1 MKKYL
6 LPIVA
11 IAIFGVVG
19 CEKAGL
25 SLTEY
30 SLPTGKAF
38 VRFALL
44 SPGTPAV
51 MIKANE
57 IKINGTNTSGSGGFF
72 PATATFP
79 DYAAVDPGAVL
90 KLALPNLG
98 TSNDSVVLFN
108 SSIGVQAGK
117 FYSVTLA
124 DTNST
129 RTAFATED
137 VFNQQVD
144 SFINIR
150 LINACV
156 GSTLNLIRVDSAN
169 GTDVVRDTL
178 ARNIPYKGT
187 SGFIRCRAL
196 TTRPFIR
203 IRVVRTDGRPLVAG
217 VGLTPPQTAATAFR
231 RSVTC
236 YATGFDNGLA
246 TSVPST
252 VPGFI
257 GFTTNQ

>member
-1 MKKYL
+1 MKKYF
-6 LPIVA
+6 LPIITILVLG
-11 IAIFGVVG
+11 FVS

-30 SLPTGKAF
+30 NLPTGKAF

-51 MIKANE
+51 MIKSNG
-57 IKINGTNTSGSGGFF
+57 IKINGANTSGSGGFF
-72 PATATFP
+72 PSTATFP
-79 DYAAVDPGAVL
+79 DYAAVDPGATL
-90 KLALPNLG
+90 RLALPNLG

-108 SSIGVQAGK
+108 SSIGVEAGK

-129 RTAFATED
+129 RTTFATED
-137 VFNQQVD
+137 VFNQRVD

-156 GSTLNLIRVDSAN
+156 GSTLNLIRIDSTN
-169 GTDVVRDTL
+169 STDVVRDTL

-187 SGFIRCRAL
+187 SGFIQCRAL

-203 IRVVRTDGRPLVAG
+203 IRVVRTDGRPLVTG

-236 YATGFDNGLA
+236 YATGFDNGTTTFA
-246 TSVPST
+246 
-252 VPGFI
+252 PGFI